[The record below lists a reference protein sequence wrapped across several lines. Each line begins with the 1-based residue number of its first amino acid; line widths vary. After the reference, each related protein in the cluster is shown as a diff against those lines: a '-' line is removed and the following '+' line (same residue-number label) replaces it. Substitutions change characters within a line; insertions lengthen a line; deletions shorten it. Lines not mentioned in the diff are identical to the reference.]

1 MGMERCAG
9 MKKLKRIIKRIKHWL
24 IRKLG
29 GYTEQN
35 FVTMPPPIRYTHPIN
50 TLEGTYSVPMERLSA
65 MSDHEIEEWSCR
77 YIADELSKKLLE
89 SDAVK
94 VETMKDPFLGVI
106 KFRWR
111 VRYIGKKGWGH
122 E

>member
-1 MGMERCAG
+1 

-29 GYTEQN
+29 GYTEQKI
-35 FVTMPPPIRYTHPIN
+35 VSMPPPIMYTQPIR
-50 TLEGTYSVPMERLSA
+50 TLGGEYAVPMERLLY
-65 MSDHEIEEWSCR
+65 MSVHEIEEWSCR
-77 YIADELSKKLLE
+77 YIADELGKKLLE

-94 VETMKDPFLGVI
+94 IETMEDPLLGVV

-111 VRYIGKKGWGH
+111 MRYIGKEVG